1 MTSSMYIGLLS
12 GTSMDAV
19 DAALVEI
26 HGAQLRCLQTHAQPI
41 DPALQARLR
50 ALADPQCAL
59 NLDEYGTVDAL
70 LGERFAQAAL
80 NLLEKAQLE
89 PAAVRA
95 IGSHGQTVRHR
106 PDTDPPFTLQIGN
119 PHRLAQRTGILT
131 VADFR
136 TRDMAVGGQGAPLA
150 PAFHQA
156 FLRSATHSRAVL
168 NIGGIANITVLP
180 HDPQSPVIGFDAGPG
195 NALLDAWIR
204 QHQARPYDADGAW
217 ARTGRLLPELLARL
231 LSDPYFARPAPKSTG
246 IESFHLHWL
255 APHLAGQHYRPED
268 VQRTLLELSAVS
280 IQQAI
285 QATCPPCAE
294 VLVCGGGVHNGF
306 LLARLQSLLPAQRV
320 HSTAQAGL
328 EPDWIEA
335 MCFAWLAH
343 QHLEG
348 LPGNLPSVTGAREA
362 VILGSCYE
370 GSRPRGG

>member
-26 HGAQLRCLQTHAQPI
+26 HGTRLACLQTHAEPLA
-41 DPALQARLR
+41 PALQARLR
-50 ALADPQCAL
+50 ALADPQSAL
-59 NLDEYGTVDAL
+59 NLDEYGAMDAL
-70 LGERFAQAAL
+70 LGELFAQAAL
-80 NLLEKAQLE
+80 RLLEKAQLPPE
-89 PAAVRA
+89 AVRA

-106 PDTDPPFTLQIGN
+106 PDSDPPFTLQIGN

-156 FLRSATHSRAVL
+156 FLRSETQSRVVL

-180 HDPQSPVIGFDAGPG
+180 HDQQRPVIGFDAGPG

-204 QHQARPYDADGAW
+204 QHQAKPYDSDGAW
-217 ARTGRLLPELLARL
+217 ARTGQLLPELLAPL
-231 LSDPYFARPAPKSTG
+231 LTDPYFARLAPKSTG
-246 IESFHLHWL
+246 IEAFHLAWL
-255 APHLAGQHYRPED
+255 APHLAAQHYRPED

-285 QATCPPCAE
+285 QAACPQAAQ
-294 VLVCGGGVHNGF
+294 VLICGGGVHNGF
-306 LLARLQSLLPAQRV
+306 LRERLQHLLPAQAV
-320 HSTAQAGL
+320 HSTAQVGL

-348 LPGNLPSVTGAREA
+348 LPGNLPSVTGARES
-362 VILGSCYE
+362 VILGSRYE
-370 GSRPRGG
+370 GSRLRGG